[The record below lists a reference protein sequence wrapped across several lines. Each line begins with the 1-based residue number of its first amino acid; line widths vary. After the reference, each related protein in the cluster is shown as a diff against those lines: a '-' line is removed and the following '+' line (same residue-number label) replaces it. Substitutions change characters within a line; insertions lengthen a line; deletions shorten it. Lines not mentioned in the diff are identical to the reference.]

1 MMKKYNFLAYGHK
14 IPGSSLDSRSGS
26 PKSLETELRNMDSKQ
41 RLMAKLS
48 PGRIFSEILR
58 NRLSLNW
65 GLPEVLSMAPFDHIL
80 TVGSDL
86 GSSCCHFYNTVRVS
100 LVKTNE

>member
-1 MMKKYNFLAYGHK
+1 MKNYNFLAFGHK
-14 IPGSSLDSRSGS
+14 IPGSRSGS
-26 PKSLETELRNMDSKQ
+26 PKSLESDSMKIDSKQ
-41 RLMAKLS
+41 RLMTKLS

-65 GLPEVLSMAPFDHIL
+65 GLPEVLSMAPFDPIL

-86 GSSCCHFYNTVRVS
+86 SFSLCHFYNTCIS
-100 LVKTNE
+100 SENQ